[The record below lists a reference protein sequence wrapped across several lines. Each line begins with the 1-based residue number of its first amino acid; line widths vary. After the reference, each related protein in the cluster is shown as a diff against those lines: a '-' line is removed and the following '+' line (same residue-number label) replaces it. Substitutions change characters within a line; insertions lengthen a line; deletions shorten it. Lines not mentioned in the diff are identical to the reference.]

1 MTEGTIDNYFGS
13 AFVRGCVR
21 QGESV
26 ELPKS
31 LLEMPLDEL
40 AELQRNEIVKI
51 GRKAGLS
58 MHRFKFSLGSLPR
71 VRRVFGF
78 LQGVMPESILDVGSG
93 RGAFLWP
100 FMRTFPGLPVTAI
113 DLDEHHFKT
122 YEAVRL
128 GGIETL
134 MGHHADIRTFDA
146 PDKSF
151 DIVTM
156 LEVLEHIPDPA
167 KAIANAV
174 RLARRHIVISVPSKE
189 DDNPHHIHL
198 FSEKSLAELFEPING
213 INRCRYDYVLGH
225 LLVFITIR

>member
-1 MTEGTIDNYFGS
+1 MQNDHIDNYFGS
-13 AFVRGCVR
+13 AFVRGSVL
-21 QGESV
+21 QGKSV
-26 ELPKS
+26 ELPES
-31 LLEMPLDEL
+31 LLETSLDEL
-40 AELQRNEIVKI
+40 TEQQRDEIVEI

-58 MHRFKFSLGSLPR
+58 LHRFKLSLGNLPR

-78 LQGVMPESILDVGSG
+78 LQGVIPESILDVGSG

-113 DLDEHHFKT
+113 DLDEHHFET

-128 GGIETL
+128 GGIDTL
-134 MGHHADIRTFDA
+134 TGHQADIRTFNA

-167 KAIANAV
+167 KPIENAV
-174 RLARRHIVISVPSKE
+174 RLAQRHVVISVPSKE
-189 DDNPHHIHL
+189 DDNPHHLHL
-198 FSEKSLAELFEPING
+198 LTEPILRDMLANAG
-213 INRCRYDYVLGH
+213 CTRVRFDYTLGH
-225 LLVFITIR
+225 LLAIVTL